1 MLEEAEGGEVARG
14 TQSLSN
20 LVLSVAMVVAVVAMV
35 VAVVVVAVV
44 VVAVVVVAVV
54 VVAVVVALVV
64 AVVANVVQEGAIQ
77 PHNWMF
83 GKGGWGGLGR
93 LLLLHVV
100 VVWLLLLLHGVVVK
114 ARVCS
119 VARGWSCCCSIMLKL
134 LFLLFNFVGVVVP

>member
-44 VVAVVVVAVV
+44 VAL

-83 GKGGWGGLGR
+83 GRGGWGGLGR

-134 LFLLFNFVGVVVP
+134 LLFNYVEVVVVQLC